1 MVHVLLHLIL
11 AGSSVLEV
19 VEPVEDREVDPWR
32 ASYRDH
38 LALLPEAY
46 EACTVS
52 TVYGV

>member
-1 MVHVLLHLIL
+1 MV
-11 AGSSVLEV
+11 AVLEFG
-19 VEPVEDREVDPWR
+19 ETLEDGEVDPWR

-38 LALLPEAY
+38 LALLHVVY